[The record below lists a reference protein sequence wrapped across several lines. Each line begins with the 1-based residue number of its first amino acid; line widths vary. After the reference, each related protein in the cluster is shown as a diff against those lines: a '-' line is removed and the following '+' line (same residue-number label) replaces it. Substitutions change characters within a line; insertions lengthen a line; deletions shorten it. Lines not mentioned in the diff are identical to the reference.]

1 MLGTSD
7 ACFRLYKLVK
17 ITFQIQYL
25 RPEKPE
31 GLPILKEGSGKG
43 RDIFCMIECFLP
55 QQKSVS
61 LTKSTWDYW
70 TAKGLHNGIR
80 RPSPLGHL

>member
-1 MLGTSD
+1 MPGTSD
-7 ACFRLYKLVK
+7 AYFGLYKLVK

-31 GLPILKEGSGKG
+31 GLPILKEVSVKG
-43 RDIFCMIECFLP
+43 TEIFCMIECFLP
-55 QQKSVS
+55 QSKSVG

-70 TAKGLHNGIR
+70 TAKGLRNEI
-80 RPSPLGHL
+80 